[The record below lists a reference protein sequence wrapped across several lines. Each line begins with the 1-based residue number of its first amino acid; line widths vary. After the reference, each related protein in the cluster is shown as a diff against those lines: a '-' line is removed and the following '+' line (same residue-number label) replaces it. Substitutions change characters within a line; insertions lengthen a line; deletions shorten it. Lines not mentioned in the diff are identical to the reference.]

1 MKRGVV
7 ACVFAH
13 PDDEAFC
20 PSGTIAKLAKNND
33 VYILCAT
40 RGEAGQNHHEDT
52 SSQLPSIR
60 EQELIE
66 SASILGAK
74 QVYFLDFKDGTLCNN
89 LYHKLAEKIETI
101 LAKIQPDTLL
111 TFEMRGLSGH
121 IDHITV
127 SLVATYVFERLPS
140 AKKIMYFCSNADLPR
155 PENYF
160 IYYPPGYKR
169 SEVDEVVDVSKEWET
184 KLQAIRVHKSQKQD
198 MERVLARIE
207 KGPKEELFLVRK
219 K

>member
-1 MKRGVV
+1 MRRGVV

-20 PSGTIAKLAKNND
+20 PSGTIAKLAKSND

-40 RGEAGQNHHEDT
+40 RGEAGEHDIVT
-52 SSQLPSIR
+52 TALLPAQR
-60 EQELIE
+60 QKELIE
-66 SASILGAK
+66 SAMILGVK
-74 QVYFLDFKDGTLCNN
+74 QVFFLDFEDGTLSNN
-89 LYHKLAEKIETI
+89 LYHKLANKIETI
-101 LAKIQPDTLL
+101 LQEIKPDTLL

-121 IDHITV
+121 IDHIVV
-127 SLVATYVFERLPS
+127 SLVTTFVFERLS
-140 AKKIMYFCSNADLPR
+140 YITKIMYFCSNADLPR
-155 PENYF
+155 PEKYF

-169 SEVDEVVDVSKEWET
+169 SEVDEVVDVSEEWDA
-184 KLQAIRVHKSQKQD
+184 KVRAIQVHKSQQKD

-207 KGPKEELFLVRK
+207 KGPKEELFLIRK